1 MPLITLLPNLFH
13 HVKLILSALLCPPLH
28 KHIVNIFP
36 LLNPFCSLVFFEV
49 SAKGKLSPCI
59 PNKHMLLLYY
69 YTLSADQETVYPSP
83 AYVQHEVSRSGYNT
97 PVPCLCPKWS
107 QQIRVQCT
115 SSLPRPNMKSVDQG
129 TVHPTHMF
137 PVYIQND
144 RAQFFGELTS
154 LSRVMQWLEIKIIW
168 FPTKR
173 GELSVLFEG
182 PNKAMLRT

>member
-1 MPLITLLPNLFH
+1 MKFLQKVNYH
-13 HVKLILSALLCPPLH
+13 HAYQTSTC
-28 KHIVNIFP
+28 
-36 LLNPFCSLVFFEV
+36 
-49 SAKGKLSPCI
+49 
-59 PNKHMLLLYY
+59 YY
-69 YTLSADQETVYPSP
+69 YIIIHCQQIRRQCTLPLPMSNMKSADQGTIHQFP

-115 SSLPRPNMKSVDQG
+115 SSLPRSNMKSVDQG